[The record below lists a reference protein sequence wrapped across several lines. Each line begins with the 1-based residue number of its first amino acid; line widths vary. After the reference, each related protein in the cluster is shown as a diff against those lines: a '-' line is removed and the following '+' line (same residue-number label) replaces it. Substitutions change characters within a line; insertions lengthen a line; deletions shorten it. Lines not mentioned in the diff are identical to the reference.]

1 MVGLITLLISGI
13 GISNGVKGYIIKKIK
28 NIAILKSLGAKN
40 IQVFLIYLFQVM
52 VIFLLSIIP
61 ALLAGISIP
70 FLLSPIISSELFDTF
85 QATYYSI
92 GMKANVGFGTAL

>member
-1 MVGLITLLISGI
+1 
-13 GISNGVKGYIIKKIK
+13 
-28 NIAILKSLGAKN
+28 
-40 IQVFLIYLFQVM
+40 M

-85 QATYYSI
+85 QATIFFKPIIISFS
-92 GMKANVGFGTAL
+92 FGLIVYMYKMLTKMYCMNEENYR